1 MKASELKQ
9 HAQGHTTG
17 HGPQTVPVPSIAAR
31 RIEGFLVHEG
41 LYAQESQT
49 ATHFSFTDGEA
60 VLEASIIH
68 PQFLQDYPG
77 AKDIRRQSQ
86 D

>member
-1 MKASELKQ
+1 M
-9 HAQGHTTG
+9 
-17 HGPQTVPVPSIAAR
+17 P
-31 RIEGFLVHEG
+31 
-41 LYAQESQT
+41 QESQT

-77 AKDIRRQSQ
+77 TKDIRRQSQ
-86 D
+86 DWQLGNEEIGWTATEGNQSS